1 MIRTRARRRLQQRR
15 GRRAAAREAVQGLDT
30 AVARLGFTTGGLP
43 HTRAGL
49 VLWHSLPHIR
59 PIQAVLTLGFGMA
72 ISGCIAV
79 LLFPYEID
87 ALRHVTSYEFAAHA
101 HSFVDSQQALND
113 WEGVPRGPLLTAVL
127 LWFGTAY
134 GIWSALVALLSEP
147 IIRNRAPDMPY
158 TLIGRSAHALT
169 LCADVYD
176 TVHTDRLQALHELD
190 RHAHKLEERILKVYR
205 ESRVIPRRSP
215 RRAVARQHGRHVAAA
230 LRQQLMKVDV
240 DPRQGTLD
248 YAAMAAEISE
258 NYAQGK
264 VAGLLPEAKLAD
276 VPLPSP
282 FLAAFRESL
291 HIAGAI
297 LAAILAAIATAALL
311 PKLGFITEDLHL
323 WLIAGAA
330 AVVGILTAG
339 WHRFAR
345 LIPLF
350 GP

>member
-1 MIRTRARRRLQQRR
+1 M
-15 GRRAAAREAVQGLDT
+15 AAEEAVQGLDT
-30 AVARLGFTTGGLP
+30 AVSRLGFTTGGLP

-49 VLWHSLPHIR
+49 VLWHSLPHVR
-59 PIQAVLTLGFGMA
+59 PVQTVLTLGFCFA
-72 ISGCIAV
+72 IGGCIAM

-87 ALRHVTSYEFAAHA
+87 ALRQVTSDEFATHA
-101 HSFVDSQQALND
+101 HSFVDRQQALND
-113 WEGVPRGPLLTAVL
+113 WDDVPRGPFLTAVF

-147 IIRNRAPDMPY
+147 IRNRAPDMPY
-158 TLIGRSAHALT
+158 TLIGRSARALT

-176 TVHTDRLQALHELD
+176 TVHTERLRALHELD
-190 RHAHKLEERILKVYR
+190 RHARRLEERILKVYR

-230 LRQQLMKVDV
+230 LRQQLMKIDV
-240 DPRQGTLD
+240 DPRQGALD

-264 VAGLLPEAKLAD
+264 VAGLLPEAKLTN

-291 HIAGAI
+291 HIASAI

-311 PKLGFITEDLHL
+311 PKLGFIPEDLHL

-330 AVVGILTAG
+330 AAVGILTAG

-345 LIPLF
+345 LMPLF